1 MILLQ
6 RGITD
11 HRRSVLWWGVSLG
24 ALSALMVSI
33 YPSVDQ
39 AIQDAI
45 KTYPST
51 LKEAFGIGD
60 ISTVQE
66 YLTGE
71 VFGLIAPLAAGFFA
85 IRSVVRDLPAA
96 EEAGRLDVLLSAPVS
111 RIRLAASA
119 FATAAVALAGVLLI
133 VAALMSLASVIAGAD
148 LPVGDALAGAFG
160 VWPLALVGAG
170 VAVVATGVT
179 SHSPVVTGVA
189 GGLLVAMYAI
199 DVVGRISPG
208 ADWIRYASVFRYYG
222 KPVENGIE
230 IVSFAGLVAVATG
243 LCAVGAWLFD
253 RRDIGR

>member
-1 MILLQ
+1 MSLLE
-6 RGITD
+6 RGLAD
-11 HRRSVLWWGVSLG
+11 HRRSALWWGLSLG
-24 ALSALMVSI
+24 SLAALMVTI

-39 AIQDAI
+39 SIQDAI

-60 ISTVQE
+60 FSTVQE

-71 VFGLIAPLAAGFFA
+71 VFSLIAPLAAGVFA
-85 IRSVVRDLPAA
+85 IRSVVRDLPAS

-111 RIRLAASA
+111 RRRLVAAA

-133 VAALMSLASVIAGAD
+133 VAALMVLASAIAGAG
-148 LPVGDALAGAFG
+148 LGVGDALAGAFG
-160 VWPLALVGAG
+160 VWPLALLGAG
-170 VAVVATGVT
+170 VAVVAVGVT
-179 SHSPVVTGVA
+179 SHAPVVTGIA
-189 GGLLVAMYAI
+189 GGVLVAMYAI

-222 KPVENGIE
+222 KPVENGID
-230 IVSFAGLVAVATG
+230 IAAFAGIAAVAAV
-243 LCAVGAWLFD
+243 LCALGAWLFD